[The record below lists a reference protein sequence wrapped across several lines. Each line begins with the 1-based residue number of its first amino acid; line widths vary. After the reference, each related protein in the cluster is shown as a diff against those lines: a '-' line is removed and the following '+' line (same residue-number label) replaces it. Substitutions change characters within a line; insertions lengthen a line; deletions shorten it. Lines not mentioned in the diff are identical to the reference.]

1 MHKSCNDCREI
12 NVSINLNVIVNLGG
26 AIDGIVEAVKKLLK
40 R

>member
-1 MHKSCNDCREI
+1 MHKSCNDCRGT

-26 AIDGIVEAVKKLLK
+26 AIDGIIEAIRKLLK